1 MYVGGYC
8 MAALSKNLI
17 PNKNEFLSICLSFY
31 IECCHQLYKRF
42 PFNSPHVKMLKNLS
56 FIDPKNIKDIVTIS
70 PVAINFKDKLPMDLN
85 NLDRQWRL
93 MQNTNLDYDMPM
105 MDLSLL

>member
-1 MYVGGYC
+1 
-8 MAALSKNLI
+8 
-17 PNKNEFLSICLSFY
+17 
-31 IECCHQLYKRF
+31 
-42 PFNSPHVKMLKNLS
+42 MLKNLS